1 MQCKGGQR
9 ISNKE
14 LQELI
19 KVKDIVKYIKSQ
31 EIKPG
36 DILREWKI

>member
-9 ISNKE
+9 IR